1 VLVALP
7 CRVESRSF
15 PDDFR
20 HVAATLLP
28 ELLYYMPDGES
39 LVVSTPHVSE
49 PIAESFSPSA
59 DEAAIREVQRGE
71 IVYTELLQKTK
82 AAGCVGYFVQ
92 IAGRRVLY
100 FGRNGDIHVEPFP
113 PAPHK

>member
-1 VLVALP
+1 
-7 CRVESRSF
+7 
-15 PDDFR
+15 
-20 HVAATLLP
+20 VAATLLP